1 MKRFLWTG
9 FSFVLIFLGGSL
21 ILGCAS
27 GSSPHQALPCREQ
40 FELGRQ
46 KFEKKKYF
54 QAVEEL
60 KLLVFN
66 CPGASMID
74 TAQYFLAM
82 SYFKQK
88 DYPTAAGEFRKLLN
102 SFPTSDFADDAL
114 FMLGLSD
121 YQQSPPSELDQT
133 YTLQALE
140 HFQDFLD
147 IYPGSA
153 LLPEVQKYLQA
164 GLDKLAEKAFKN
176 GRTYFRMKDYNAS
189 RIYLSEVL
197 EKYPQS
203 NWAAQAQF
211 LIAESYR
218 LESQKIQALA
228 EYQKLL
234 ENFPNGK
241 LSDQSRKRI
250 EELKE
255 NQVKKN

>member
-1 MKRFLWTG
+1 MY
-9 FSFVLIFLGGSL
+9 SL
-21 ILGCAS
+21 SA
-27 GSSPHQALPCREQ
+27 
-40 FELGRQ
+40 
-46 KFEKKKYF
+46 
-54 QAVEEL
+54 
-60 KLLVFN
+60 
-66 CPGASMID
+66 
-74 TAQYFLAM
+74 T
-82 SYFKQK
+82 
-88 DYPTAAGEFRKLLN
+88 
-102 SFPTSDFADDAL
+102 
-114 FMLGLSD
+114 
-121 YQQSPPSELDQT
+121 
-133 YTLQALE
+133 
-140 HFQDFLD
+140 FQDFLD